1 MVALEFHSGIPM
13 KYETRAHG
21 PGFKVA
27 YQQNFCPVDAQASPN
42 TGLRHGEGS
51 KDTLPI
57 PTFIKVFNSFD
68 YKALKSIKNHHQL
81 YYSLKNS
88 YSLISLL

>member
-1 MVALEFHSGIPM
+1 M

-68 YKALKSIKNHHQL
+68 Y
-81 YYSLKNS
+81 
-88 YSLISLL
+88 